1 MIIAARIIKT
11 LVDKTMTS
19 LRSKEIGRG
28 GLMECHV
35 NKNFDFVQVYN
46 RHKNVVILSKVASE
60 ISRLDTSRFFT
71 SLPLLCVNREA
82 NREHTREFTDK
93 KHCYYFD

>member
-46 RHKNVVILSKVASE
+46 RHKNVDNLFKTVRNVA
-60 ISRLDTSRFFT
+60 
-71 SLPLLCVNREA
+71 LC
-82 NREHTREFTDK
+82 
-93 KHCYYFD
+93 

>member
-46 RHKNVVILSKVASE
+46 RHKNVENSFKTVRNVA
-60 ISRLDTSRFFT
+60 
-71 SLPLLCVNREA
+71 LC
-82 NREHTREFTDK
+82 
-93 KHCYYFD
+93 

>member
-35 NKNFDFVQVYN
+35 NKNFDFVRVYN
-46 RHKNVVILSKVASE
+46 RHKNVDNSFKTVRNVA
-60 ISRLDTSRFFT
+60 
-71 SLPLLCVNREA
+71 LC
-82 NREHTREFTDK
+82 
-93 KHCYYFD
+93 

>member
-35 NKNFDFVQVYN
+35 NKNFDFVRVYN
-46 RHKNVVILSKVASE
+46 RHKNVDNSFKTIRNVA
-60 ISRLDTSRFFT
+60 
-71 SLPLLCVNREA
+71 LC
-82 NREHTREFTDK
+82 
-93 KHCYYFD
+93 